1 MKENAAASIE
11 PRAKITN
18 PLLIAL
24 IMLTI
29 TIIKKYFF

>member
-1 MKENAAASIE
+1 MKDNVAAIIE
-11 PRAKITN
+11 PRANNIN

-29 TIIKKYFF
+29 TIIKNIL